1 MFSRLVKVQ
10 LVAFTIIAIGAVVIV
25 ALQYLHLP
33 RLLGFH
39 QVHMTADF
47 NDATGIYTG
56 ALVTLRGVEIGK
68 VQEVDLHGSGAL
80 VRFSIDQSAHVPA
93 DTTAS
98 ILSTSAIGEQYLEL
112 TPHGDSTPYLRDG
125 DTIGLDKTVPQ
136 EPTSNLLS
144 SVTKLA
150 ASVPSD
156 NSRVVLNELGAA
168 FQGSEMNVREL
179 LSAGETIVDTAVN
192 NADVSVSLV
201 QQLPP
206 FLGTQTKINSDVQSL
221 SSDLSSV
228 TGQLV
233 KSDGDIRALVND
245 TPPAANEVVDLENR
259 VSQTLPILLDNLTS
273 TGEVIRLQLP
283 DVTQTLVLYPAV
295 IAGIQTTFR
304 TTAEGKSIQ
313 LGVRLNV
320 ADPPPCYSGF
330 IPPSQQRAWDDLSPA
345 PLQTDMYCKVPPND
359 PRAVRGARNTSCAN
373 DQNVRSAYFEDCLNK
388 PRGSQPVPSGSVPVP
403 TISSPGYQKLPSSST
418 TPPPGGPQPQS
429 TADSATTYDPRSG
442 LMFGPDGQLYQ
453 LGGLDQATNPKEK
466 TWKTLFLK

>member
-1 MFSRLVKVQ
+1 MFSRLVKTQ
-10 LVAFTIIAIGAVVIV
+10 LVAFAIIAVVAVIVV

-39 QVHMTADF
+39 QVHMAAEF
-47 NDATGIYTG
+47 NDGTGIYTG

-80 VRFSIDQSAHVPA
+80 VRFSIDQSAHLPA

-112 TPHGDSTPYLRDG
+112 TPHDDIAPYLKDG
-125 DTIGLDKTVPQ
+125 DTIGVDKTVPQ
-136 EPTSNLLS
+136 QPITNLLV

-156 NSRVVLNELGAA
+156 NSRIVLNELGTA

-179 LSAGETIVDTAVN
+179 LSAGETIVDT
-192 NADVSVSLV
+192 SVKNVDASVGLV

-206 FLGTQTKINSDVQSL
+206 FLGTQTQINSDVQSL
-221 SSDLSSV
+221 SRDLSSV

-233 KSDGDIRALVND
+233 KSDGDLRAVVND
-245 TPPAANEVVDLENR
+245 TPPAANEVIDLERR

-283 DVTQTLVLYPAV
+283 NVTQTLVLYPAV
-295 IAGIQTTFR
+295 TAAMQTTFR
-304 TTAEGKSIQ
+304 TNPDGKSVL

-320 ADPPPCYSGF
+320 GDPPPCYSGF

-359 PRAVRGARNTSCAN
+359 PRAVRGARNIPCAN
-373 DQNVRSAYFEDCLNK
+373 DQSVRRAYFEDCLNR

-403 TISSPGYQKLPSSST
+403 TISSPGYPKLPSSST
-418 TPPPGGPQPQS
+418 TPPPGGPQPVS
-429 TADSATTYDPRSG
+429 PADWATTYDPRSG
-442 LMFGPDGQLYQ
+442 LMFGPDGQPYQ
-453 LGGLDQATNPKEK
+453 LGGLERVTNPKEE
-466 TWKTLFLK
+466 TWKTLVLK